1 MNTIRW
7 GILSTARIARQ
18 KVIPAMQQCS
28 QGSVEAIASR
38 TQEAAQEAAESLGI
52 PTAYGSYE
60 DAPECDRPSTLSTFH
75 SPTTFTYPML

>member
-28 QGSVEAIASR
+28 LGSVEAIASR

-60 DAPECDRPSTLSTFH
+60 DLLNATDRRRCLH
-75 SPTTFTYPML
+75 SPTQPSARALR